1 VGAASIHRR
10 SPTIDVTPTRK
21 FAEATVDLGRE
32 KRANI
37 ALADRCVVLQT
48 MADDARSAQ
57 EDLAKSVQA
66 VAPAAPQSSGGKTK
80 IKKTHAAEIETMKKE
95 HEKTRDALLKA
106 AKDLQDALAIK
117 SKELITANKDLA
129 IPGLHALH
137 AKFVARGAAAGDCR
151 RCRADPAR
159 DDTCRGRERPQT
171 SPTEPRGLGCA
182 SGARRA

>member
-1 VGAASIHRR
+1 VA
-10 SPTIDVTPTRK
+10 
-21 FAEATVDLGRE
+21 
-32 KRANI
+32 
-37 ALADRCVVLQT
+37 LQT

-106 AKDLQDALAIK
+106 AKDLQDALATK

-129 IPGLHALH
+129 SLTTNYDALDSRLDALSKTAKRQGRTLSNLRDLFGETLWGPQGSTPNYQSIVTALTDGLKTVMAEE
-137 AKFVARGAAAGDCR
+137 D
-151 RCRADPAR
+151 
-159 DDTCRGRERPQT
+159 
-171 SPTEPRGLGCA
+171 
-182 SGARRA
+182 